1 MQGFDSEGVRL
12 EARNRSEV
20 QSPVTV
26 ASPDDHRDGET
37 EHGGQG
43 RPTQSEQHELDRLTD
58 GILPRVRHLFVRP
71 EATVMTSSSPG
82 SSAVLERQETTQR
95 YPQARV
101 IVLDDDVNT
110 FQHVVDCL
118 RKIIPGMSEDNAWN
132 LANRIDGQ
140 GSAEVWC
147 GPLEQA
153 ELYHQQL
160 QAEGLTMAPLERC

>member
-1 MQGFDSEGVRL
+1 MS
-12 EARNRSEV
+12 
-20 QSPVTV
+20 
-26 ASPDDHRDGET
+26 
-37 EHGGQG
+37 
-43 RPTQSEQHELDRLTD
+43 
-58 GILPRVRHLFVRP
+58 
-71 EATVMTSSSPG
+71 SSSPG
-82 SSAVLERQETTQR
+82 SSTLLERARTEQR

-118 RKIIPGMSEDNAWN
+118 RKIIPGMSEEKAWA
-132 LANRIDGQ
+132 LANQVDSK

-160 QAEGLTMAPLERC
+160 ASEGLTMAPIERC